1 MKARIYQPAKTS
13 MQSGRS
19 KMKRWVLE
27 FPRSSAVKPDALMG
41 WQSSSDTQ
49 RQVRMYFATK
59 EEAIAFADAKGLAYD
74 MREPQR
80 RSLRMKTYADNFAY
94 DRKGAWTH

>member
-49 RQVRMYFATK
+49 RQVRMHFATK